1 MRNLCRSLFL
11 FGVLFVFAASAL
23 PAQSGTGAIALSARV
38 TPTGSRPEPVREFT
52 FYVLTKS
59 YVDIMKEVESQDVL
73 PTLEEFVEKWPC
85 SPELKKWMKAHNTV
99 DLNSTDVDKLITA
112 DDIMKIPEFFSAY
125 ERSNSGG
132 VTKGLPQPK
141 FREAEKQSNPARYQK
156 EKDEWLAATR
166 KFIESNSY
174 TIQGIELELTAVNPK
189 PVWDKLQNDRRR
201 KVAQLAPDTAQ
212 VKYLAAKV
220 ETDLDGRAVVT
231 GLPPGTYWVSSLGL
245 DAASGDRR
253 LVWDVQAKVTA
264 GQTTHLELSNLNA
277 YDPRSSSAPK

>member
-1 MRNLCRSLFL
+1 MRNLRRSLFL
-11 FGVLFVFAASAL
+11 LGALFVLAASAL
-23 PAQSGTGAIALSARV
+23 FAQSGTGAIALSASV
-38 TPTGSRPEPVREFT
+38 APTGGRPEPVREFT

-59 YVDIMKEVESQDVL
+59 YVDIVKEVEGQDVL
-73 PTLEEFVEKWPC
+73 PTLEEFVGKWPC

-112 DDIMKIPEFFSAY
+112 DDIMNIPEFFSAY

-132 VTKGLPQPK
+132 VTKGLPRPK
-141 FREAEKQSNPARYQK
+141 FREAEKQSDPARYQK

-166 KFIESNSY
+166 KFIENNSY

-189 PVWDKLQNDRRR
+189 PAWEKLHNDRRR

-253 LVWDVQAKVTA
+253 LFWDVQAKVTA
-264 GQTTHLELSNLNA
+264 GQTTRLELSNLNA
-277 YDPRSSSAPK
+277 YEPHSSSAPQ

>member
-264 GQTTHLELSNLNA
+264 GQTTHLEQSNLNA

>member
-1 MRNLCRSLFL
+1 MRNLCRSLFFL
-11 FGVLFVFAASAL
+11 SVFFVFAASAL
-23 PAQSGTGAIALSARV
+23 LAQSGTGAIAFSASV
-38 TPTGSRPEPVREFT
+38 TPTGARPEPVREFT

-59 YVDIMKEVESQDVL
+59 YVDITKEIESQDVL

-99 DLNSTDVDKLITA
+99 DLNSTDVDKLITV

-132 VTKGLPQPK
+132 VTKGLPRPK

-156 EKDEWLAATR
+156 EKDEWLAAMR
-166 KFIESNSY
+166 KFIETNSY

-189 PVWDKLQNDRRR
+189 SAWEKLHNDRRR
-201 KVAQLAPDTAQ
+201 KVAQLAPETAQ

-253 LVWDVQAKVTA
+253 LFWDVQAKVTA
-264 GQTTHLELSNLNA
+264 GQTTRLELSNLNA
-277 YDPRSSSAPK
+277 YEPHSSSAPQ